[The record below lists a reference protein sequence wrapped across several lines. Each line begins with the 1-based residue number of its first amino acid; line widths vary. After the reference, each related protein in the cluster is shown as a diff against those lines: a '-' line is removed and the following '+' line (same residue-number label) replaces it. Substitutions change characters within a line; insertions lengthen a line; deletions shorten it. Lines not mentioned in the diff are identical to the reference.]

1 MESNVPTLPT
11 GKTVEEAK
19 PLIAKF
25 QKSIRDANYRYQG
38 WVEKQSY
45 VPKDF
50 DIAGNLEKIK
60 GIWVPVW
67 LFEVSAESSWH
78 GEVSYTVNYTEYET
92 ELGPGVHDSK
102 QVAVSKE
109 RLEYRPTSGSHFGD
123 YLVQVSASRAIAQ
136 KELEALKFKQLD
148 LKSYD
153 ESYLDGWQVQAT
165 DLGKM
170 EAKEICN
177 KRIGEFEKQACKRQV
192 ERLNGCSTKMT
203 YNTTNF
209 ALLPMFVLSYTY
221 KDKFYRNLMN
231 GLTGEVYGD
240 IPVNKTKKILG
251 TAGKVVAVIVGLI
264 VFLIVLGILGNR

>member
-25 QKSIRDANYRYQG
+25 QKSIRDANYRYQD

-50 DIAGNLEKIK
+50 DIASNLNKIK

-67 LFEVSAESSWH
+67 LFEVSADSDWH
-78 GEVSYTVNYTEYET
+78 GETSHTESRSRVRYNHMEERDEHYEEDEEVWEPVSSTHHGNY
-92 ELGPGVHDSK
+92 L
-102 QVAVSKE
+102 
-109 RLEYRPTSGSHFGD
+109 L
-123 YLVQVSASRAIAQ
+123 LVSASRAIAQ

-165 DLGKM
+165 DLNKM

-192 ERLNGCSTKMT
+192 ENLNGCSTKLT

-209 ALLPMFVLSYTY
+209 ALLPMFVLAYTY

-240 IPVNKTKKILG
+240 IPANKTKKIVG
-251 TAGKVVAVIVGLI
+251 MAGKVVAVVVGLI
-264 VFLIVLGILGNR
+264 MSWILLRLLGL